1 MLRIRLFGQPRFE
14 YGNLPY
20 AFRARPRVLPL
31 LAYLLLHRYEPVTRA
46 TLAYALWTDE
56 TEENARANLR
66 RHLNHLRCAL
76 PREKV
81 EWVVSDGTTVQWN
94 PEAAYRLD
102 VAEFETKSREGFQ
115 PEDAVELYTGDLFQ
129 SLYDDWIFYER
140 ERLRNIFFH
149 DLDRLIESSTTRGDF
164 TMAAQYVQRLLEH
177 DPLREDAVRRL
188 MQLRAQEGDRAGAI
202 QLYEHFRRRLRR
214 ELEVEPMD
222 ETLALYRAI
231 LDKSFSAPRKHPA
244 AKKTP
249 APTRERG
256 TDAVKSDI
264 PFVGRGIELEQLHT
278 SFTRAARG
286 SGTLVLIGG
295 EAGIGKT
302 RLVSAIAALAEQ
314 EGAMVLWGGTS
325 FPEASPYQAF
335 TEALRMAQQTAL
347 SGRGERARRRAFASL
362 FRELEFDGEP
372 TPSEETIPLT
382 ARTKLFE
389 LFARCF
395 VAFATARPLVVCLED
410 LHWASGAT
418 SALLEFLARHLEREP
433 ILMLAT
439 YREEETP
446 RAHPLRILRRNM
458 QREQRLTH
466 LALSRLDAAA
476 VSEWVARI
484 FPSNPDLA
492 RAIFRASEGNALF
505 VHELVRAYG
514 EDEPTPADLELMPN
528 ITATISARLARL
540 SPATRD
546 LAEIA
551 ATLGVAFTTELL
563 REVSGASE
571 AALRAAFGE
580 LLDRQLIRETG
591 ASSGLDYTFTHHLI
605 QMVVYDGASSAQRA
619 RRHARVGRVM
629 EELYGARTFEQS
641 AEIARHF
648 DLGDEP
654 GQACGWYQRA
664 AEYAARLF
672 ANDEA
677 VEFYERAVA
686 CAHQAADMDQAAT
699 ALMGLASVQ
708 AKTGRDVPAT
718 ETLSRALTLAPA
730 RPIKNMVELQLG
742 ELWADLQDKR
752 ARPLLDQVLQEL
764 DPRAQ
769 SQEILRAQT
778 TLAIIDV
785 HQGKIRHTVE
795 SLEDVNERLKPYPDP
810 ATAENILMILGLAYR
825 NLAEFDRALHYGHAT
840 LDYGAGAGSDW
851 LVLLGNQMIA
861 RALLGLGNW
870 KQAEQYAGRAYEL
883 AVHVGTPELAYLNQ
897 AGRAEAQ
904 HAQGQLASA
913 FDIVRSAWNMGT
925 SVLGGLVAT
934 NVAALYT
941 IVATDAGQD
950 EEAQQV
956 GESAVHLGRSSGHYD
971 RHAMT
976 HFGRA
981 YFYVQQGE
989 WSAAVK
995 EFHALEQLIRDTD
1008 NRLVLLKTNAY
1019 YAQALLGLGQF
1030 DEAQKLAD
1038 AHVDQARATHAKHAE
1053 GVGQRVRGE
1062 ILVAQGEWKAARQAF
1077 AEAVR
1082 ILDAL
1087 GSRLELARAYHARAV
1102 CEYAAGDRAAARRN
1116 AKRAR
1121 SLFEEMGAPR
1131 DLARVADL
1139 D

>member
-14 YGNLPY
+14 YGSLPY

-56 TEENARANLR
+56 TDENARANLR
-66 RHLNHLRCAL
+66 RHLNHLRRAL
-76 PREKV
+76 PLEKV
-81 EWVVSDGTTVQWN
+81 EWVLGDGATVQWN
-94 PEAAYRLD
+94 PDAAYWLD
-102 VAEFETKSREGFQ
+102 VAEFESKSREGFQ
-115 PEDAVELYTGDLFQ
+115 AERAVELYTGDLFQ

-149 DLDRLIESSTTRGDF
+149 DLDQLIDSSTARGDF
-164 TMAAQYVQRLLEH
+164 TKAAQYVQGVLEH

-202 QLYEHFRRRLRR
+202 QLYEHFRRRLRQ

-222 ETLALYRAI
+222 ETLELYRAI
-231 LDKSFSAPRKHPA
+231 LDKSFSAPRKQFA
-244 AKKTP
+244 SKKTP

-256 TDAVKSDI
+256 TDSIKSGGL
-264 PFVGRGIELEQLHT
+264 FVGRGIELEQLHT
-278 SFTRAARG
+278 LFTRAARG

-302 RLVSAIAALAEQ
+302 RLVRAIGATAEQ

-325 FPEASPYQAF
+325 FLEASPYQAF

-347 SGRGERARRRAFASL
+347 SGRGERAVARAFASL
-362 FRELEFDGEP
+362 FSELEFDGETSASSETP
-372 TPSEETIPLT
+372 TQT
-382 ARTKLFE
+382 ARIKLFE
-389 LFARCF
+389 SFARCF
-395 VAFATARPLVVCLED
+395 IAFAGARPLVMCLED
-410 LHWASGAT
+410 LHWASAAT
-418 SALLEFLARHLEREP
+418 LALLEFLARHLERAP
-433 ILMLAT
+433 ILILAT

-446 RAHPLRILRRNM
+446 RAHPLRILRRNL

-466 LALSRLDAAA
+466 LALSRLDAPA

-514 EDEPTPADLELMPN
+514 EDKPTPADLELMPN
-528 ITATISARLARL
+528 ITATISARLARV

-563 REVSGASE
+563 REVSGVSE
-571 AALRAAFGE
+571 AALRAAFDE
-580 LLDRQLIRETG
+580 MLDRQLIRESG
-591 ASSGLDYTFTHHLI
+591 ASTGLDYAFTHHLI

-619 RRHARVGRVM
+619 RRHARTGRVM
-629 EELYGARTFEQS
+629 EELYGGHAFEQS

-654 GQACGWYQRA
+654 GRACRWYQRA
-664 AEYAARLF
+664 AEYAAQLF

-686 CAHQAADMDQAAT
+686 CAHLAADMDQAAM
-699 ALMGLASVQ
+699 ALRGLASVQ

-718 ETLSRALTLAPA
+718 ETLSRALLLQPA

-769 SQEILRAQT
+769 PQEILRART

-785 HQGKIRHTVE
+785 HQGKIRQTVE

-825 NLAEFDRALHYGHAT
+825 NLAEFDRALHYGYAT
-840 LDYGAGAGSDW
+840 LEYGAGVGSDW
-851 LVLLGNQMIA
+851 LVLLGNQMVA
-861 RALLGLGNW
+861 RALLGLGKW

-883 AVHVGTPELAYLNQ
+883 AGHVGTPELAYLNQ

-913 FDIVRSAWNMGT
+913 FEMVRGAWSMGT

-941 IVATDAGQD
+941 IVATDVGQD
-950 EEAQQV
+950 EEAQNV
-956 GESAVHLGRSSGHYD
+956 GESAVHLGGSSGHYD

-989 WSAAVK
+989 WSAAVE
-995 EFHALEQLIRDTD
+995 EFHVLEQLIRQTD
-1008 NRLVLLKTNAY
+1008 NRLVPLKTQPY

-1030 DEAQKLAD
+1030 DQAQKLAD
-1038 AHVDQARATHAKHAE
+1038 AHVDQARATQAKHAE

-1082 ILDAL
+1082 ILNAL

-1102 CEYAAGDRAAARRN
+1102 CEFASSELDPARRD

-1121 SLFEEMGAPR
+1121 RLFEEMGAFR
-1131 DLARVADL
+1131 DAAKAAALE
-1139 D
+1139 